1 MKSARVRHLL
11 RFLTLRSRGCVCLK
25 PMNERIEAEIDFRP
39 VVKLF
44 TPDGA
49 ATWLLTEIDP
59 AYQDIVFGLCD
70 LGMGCPE
77 LGSVSLA
84 EIAAIRGQFGLP
96 VERDRHFKASK
107 TISAYAVKAR
117 AHRPYR

>member
-1 MKSARVRHLL
+1 MKSARVRLLL

-84 EIAAIRGQFGLP
+84 VLIPEQVAHLFRNDAARLFRLIAA
-96 VERDRHFKASK
+96 RHSD
-107 TISAYAVKAR
+107 
-117 AHRPYR
+117 